1 MHTKHQPALFT
12 GKTNQWNY
20 IVVSETEVIKEAVQP
35 YSTQIVYI
43 HN

>member
-12 GKTNQWNY
+12 GKTNQWNC